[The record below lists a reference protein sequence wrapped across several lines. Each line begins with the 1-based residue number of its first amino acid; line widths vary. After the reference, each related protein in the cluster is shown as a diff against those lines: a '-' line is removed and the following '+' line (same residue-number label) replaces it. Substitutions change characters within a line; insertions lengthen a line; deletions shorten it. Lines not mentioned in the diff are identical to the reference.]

1 MVVGGQQPRRIG
13 LGLPSMKEG
22 GSFELIPFEMDYGAH
37 VGLFLFAFA
46 HLLLLHAFA
55 TGGGAF

>member
-22 GSFELIPFEMDYGAH
+22 GSFELIPFEMDYAS

-55 TGGGAF
+55 TGSGAF